1 MTRPRRANRSYQP
14 SAFSRS
20 LLGWMLRQR
29 AVDEIGDPRAS
40 VSPMLD
46 DWTGG
51 LHPALRADA
60 ERIVTEDQV
69 TLHNYIAALNS
80 SMAFGFNLFMPL
92 RLGDPDP
99 LADLL
104 GQQLDRKLQVDRAV
118 FEYGGPTSVLA
129 EVAGEVPE
137 EDEPFTASDV
147 AVFVHDDQGR
157 RGVVLIEVKL
167 SEGEFSTCNGATS
180 RGNRRKDVCAS
191 AEAFF
196 ADPGSCYL
204 RRPYRAR
211 RDRRYWTI
219 FEQEYG
225 SVREA
230 FPGADL
236 GGPCP
241 FRGDGQQP
249 MRNHAL
255 ALGLVQDG
263 EVDFA
268 AFGLVHHDDNP
279 DVVPAWDAYTSMA
292 ADPSTLFRLSASAV
306 CDAADGAMV
315 VDPGVGSWLRERY
328 FLPGGGR

>member
-1 MTRPRRANRSYQP
+1 MLRRRAV
-14 SAFSRS
+14 A
-20 LLGWMLRQR
+20 LT
-29 AVDEIGDPRAS
+29 GDPRAR

-46 DWTGG
+46 DWTDG
-51 LHPALRADA
+51 LHPALREDA
-60 ERIVTEDQV
+60 ARIVVDDQV
-69 TLHNYIAALNS
+69 RLHDYVRALNS
-80 SMAFGFNLFMPL
+80 SMAFGFNLFLPF
-92 RLGDPDP
+92 RLGDPAP
-99 LADLL
+99 LAALL
-104 GQQLDRKLQVDRAV
+104 CQQLGRQIRPDRVV
-118 FEYGGPTSVLA
+118 FEYGGPTRVLA
-129 EVAGEVPE
+129 EVAGEEPA

-147 AVFVHDDQGR
+147 AVFVHDADGQ

-219 FEQEYG
+219 FEQEYR

-230 FPGADL
+230 FPDADL
-236 GGPCP
+236 DGPCP

-255 ALGLVQDG
+255 ALGLVQRG
-263 EVDFA
+263 VMDFA
-268 AFGLVHHDDNP
+268 AIVQAL
-279 DVVPAWDAYTSMA
+279 T
-292 ADPSTLFRLSASAV
+292 AV
-306 CDAADGAMV
+306 RFSGFLCLEQDG
-315 VDPGVGSWLRERY
+315 DPGEDMKATCARY
-328 FLPGGGR
+328 VAMMKDLLA